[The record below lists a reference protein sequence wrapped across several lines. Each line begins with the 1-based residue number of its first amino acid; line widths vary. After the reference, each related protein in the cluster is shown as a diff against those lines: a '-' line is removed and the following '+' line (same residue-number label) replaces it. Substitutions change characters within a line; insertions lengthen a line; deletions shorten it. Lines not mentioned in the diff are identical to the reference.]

1 MDDGEERPRRK
12 RLSAQDRRQLI
23 VDAAREV
30 FVESGRAGGRLRDIA
45 ERAGITEA
53 YLYRYFASKDELYQ
67 AAVHEP
73 VDGIIDGF
81 EAAVDDLVAGDAV
94 TAAVLVGRLNELMLG
109 FMVAAAPY
117 LGVALFSDVTG
128 DDSFYRS
135 RLYPRVYGR
144 TREVLAAIEGWPG
157 RGVEL
162 DVLNRTMWSLNY
174 GVALD
179 GLLRDADVDVAR
191 AAKRVT
197 QLYLLGI
204 PQFKGPATRQA
215 K

>member
-12 RLSAQDRRQLI
+12 RLSAEARRELI

-53 YLYRYFASKDELYQ
+53 YLYRYFASKDELYH

-73 VDGIIDGF
+73 IERIIDDF
-81 EAAVDDLVAGDAV
+81 EVAVDELVSGDTI
-94 TAAVLVGRLNELMLG
+94 TAAMLVRRLNELMLG

-117 LGVALFSDVTG
+117 LGVALFSDLSG

-144 TREVLAAIEGWPG
+144 TRELLAAIDGWPG
-157 RGVEL
+157 RRIEL
-162 DVLNRTMWSLNY
+162 DVLNRTMWGLNY

-204 PQFKGPATRQA
+204 PQFRPSASRRG
-215 K
+215 